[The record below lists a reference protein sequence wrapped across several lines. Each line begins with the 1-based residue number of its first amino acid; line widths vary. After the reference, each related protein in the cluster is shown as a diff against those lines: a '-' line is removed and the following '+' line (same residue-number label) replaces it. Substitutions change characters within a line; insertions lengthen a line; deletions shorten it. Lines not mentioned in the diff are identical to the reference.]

1 VGARSVLRFRA
12 LPGLGGWLMSPYDAV
27 MIAEDSGG
35 AADTP
40 EQIEA
45 WQYLVSSGMAW
56 TLQGWFGRRAAD
68 LIAEGVI
75 YG

>member
-1 VGARSVLRFRA
+1 
-12 LPGLGGWLMSPYDAV
+12 MSPYDAV

-35 AADTP
+35 SADTP